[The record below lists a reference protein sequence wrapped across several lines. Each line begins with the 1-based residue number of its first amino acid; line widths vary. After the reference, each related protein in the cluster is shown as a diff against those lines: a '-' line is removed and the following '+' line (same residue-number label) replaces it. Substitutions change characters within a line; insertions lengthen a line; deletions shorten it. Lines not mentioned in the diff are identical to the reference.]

1 MVSWRTHALV
11 GDVLFS
17 FHDNRIDRLIDNS
30 LAHDLSRIDI
40 GKLVE
45 VVNKIK
51 SWYPNDERA
60 LYYFILHHY
69 LDRLVDMLASE
80 FAFYY
85 DSQQPIEEIYAQLRS
100 TLLDR
105 LYHDPKNVI
114 SLTIHDLD
122 TLYGYLAVY
131 YPTRRSDKRVFKW
144 MEILR
149 RAYEGIRAYNLTWL
163 KRYAEC
169 VFLKIKE
176 DFGLVLYYVLRDEST
191 LRKVLQSARMRIISK
206 IYRSEVYGIG
216 VANREEEVGRLTNF
230 LNGLIRM
237 AEKYCE
243 SRR

>member
-1 MVSWRTHALV
+1 LVSWRTHALV

-51 SWYPNDERA
+51 SLYPNDERA

-85 DSQQPIEEIYAQLRS
+85 DSQQPIEEIYAQLRG

-114 SLTIHDLD
+114 SLAIHDLD

-131 YPTRRSDKRVFKW
+131 HPNRRSDKRVFKW

-163 KRYAEC
+163 KRYAEH

-176 DFGLVLYYVLRDEST
+176 DFDLVLYYTLCDEST

-216 VANREEEVGRLTNF
+216 VANHEEEVSRFINF